1 MSDTKLKQIGIRSN
15 VYNQLKELKY
25 ERIAEKKGDFSFS
38 DVIEELLE
46 KVKKI
51 PIKKINQNVDGVKD

>member
-1 MSDTKLKQIGIRSN
+1 MSNTKLKQIGIRSN
-15 VYNQLKELKY
+15 VYNQLKKIKY
-25 ERIAEKKGDFSFS
+25 ERIAEKNGDFSFS

-51 PIKKINQNVDGVKD
+51 PIKKINQKLEVKN